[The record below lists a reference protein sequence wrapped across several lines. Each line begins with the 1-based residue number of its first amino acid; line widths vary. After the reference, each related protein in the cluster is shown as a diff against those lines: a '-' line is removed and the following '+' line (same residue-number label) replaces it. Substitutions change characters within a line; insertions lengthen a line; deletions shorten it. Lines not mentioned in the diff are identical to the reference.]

1 MWLGMNTRHIHIK
14 SSMHHLNL
22 SLEKMENIC
31 LIGKH
36 FVIDGNSRYVLLLVK
51 FINVFR
57 IFGRYLSILSFTS
70 ITPDMIIEI
79 KLLVNFALL
88 LNYDELNTVKS
99 SRLNFPNCYS
109 QSCRFAYMRP
119 IIFFRNNWFCNPLW
133 CNKLQNPVAI

>member
-1 MWLGMNTRHIHIK
+1 
-14 SSMHHLNL
+14 
-22 SLEKMENIC
+22 MENIC

-70 ITPDMIIEI
+70 ITPNMIIEI
-79 KLLVNFALL
+79 VRVYVCVCVL
-88 LNYDELNTVKS
+88 LNYDVLNTVKS

-109 QSCRFAYMRP
+109 QSCRFAYTRP
-119 IIFFRNNWFCNPLW
+119 INFFRNN
-133 CNKLQNPVAI
+133 